1 MVDSQ
6 SAYFPLGLEKMP
18 ALVDIFAIAC
28 GVAGWFYLFYSKAA
42 AKLAVVEPAAKN
54 TTRVRLRRVCGSA
67 LLLLGIGLYAGFNA
81 IDDQRN
87 PGIYLAVWMGSML
100 LLLLIIVLVAA
111 DIHLTRAL
119 RRKVRGTS
127 RTEP

>member
-1 MVDSQ
+1 
-6 SAYFPLGLEKMP
+6 MP

-42 AKLAVVEPAAKN
+42 AKLAVVESAAQN

-100 LLLLIIVLVAA
+100 LLLLIIAA
-111 DIHLTRAL
+111 GG
-119 RRKVRGTS
+119 RRYSSDASASPQSS
-127 RTEP
+127 RNIAE